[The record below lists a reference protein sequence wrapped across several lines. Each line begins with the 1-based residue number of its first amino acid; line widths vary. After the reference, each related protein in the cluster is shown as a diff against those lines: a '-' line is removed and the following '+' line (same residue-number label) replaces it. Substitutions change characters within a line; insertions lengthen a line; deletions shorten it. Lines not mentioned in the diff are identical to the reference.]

1 MLFSTSTSAIV
12 AAALSIAGIAS
23 AAPAPA
29 KVARDVAYTSTGGYY
44 STSTSTY
51 AAPTATYTST
61 SGPATIYPKVSSQ
74 YTVSTGA
81 INYNTGKGLVYKS
94 PTDNG
99 ADITTLVTFYIPD
112 SYYGSSQT
120 CELVFDLD
128 WSSTATGSARADVYT
143 SLAPATTD
151 TTTWPHGNLRDQHVG
166 RLIAYPGQAAT
177 WEQTFQGPTFKCSD
191 AAGMYLAGE
200 FVGVYDQDLITW
212 VPGVDGPKIIAY

>member
-1 MLFSTSTSAIV
+1 MKFSTSTSAMV

-29 KVARDVAYTSTGGYY
+29 KVARDGSYSSTSTTAYAAPSATYTSTGG
-44 STSTSTY
+44 
-51 AAPTATYTST
+51 
-61 SGPATIYPKVSSQ
+61 PATLYPQISSQ

-99 ADITTLVTFYIPD
+99 ADITTLVTFFIPD
-112 SYYGSSQT
+112 SFYGSSQT

-151 TTTWPHGNLRDQHVG
+151 TTTWPHGNLRDQNIG
-166 RLIAYPGQAAT
+166 RLIAYPGQEAT
-177 WEQTFQGPTFKCSD
+177 WEATYQGPTFKCSD

-200 FVGVYDQDLITW
+200 FVGVWDQDLITW